1 MNEVSDSSWL
11 VKLLKVSGKPFV
23 IFFCQKKT
31 IKRKDR
37 NMEFEM
43 FSEVLNQSADVFS
56 KHTADIGSFNFVEY
70 GI

>member
-1 MNEVSDSSWL
+1 MKSQTVHGLSSCSKFPESL
-11 VKLLKVSGKPFV
+11 SSY
-23 IFFCQKKT
+23 FFCQKKT

-43 FSEVLNQSADVFS
+43 ISEVLNQSADVFS